1 MANDASVVLFDL
13 WTTADIFASLE
24 IRPMFD
30 CQQKDFAG
38 YCAVE
43 CGSRVSQ
50 ATISGARSV
59 YPREHREDDA
69 SNLVAILK
77 RALPLHIS

>member
-1 MANDASVVLFDL
+1 MS
-13 WTTADIFASLE
+13 
-24 IRPMFD
+24 D

-43 CGSRVSQ
+43 FGSRLSQ
-50 ATISGARSV
+50 ATISGARSI